1 MLILFLED
9 LPLPNLS
16 IDNVA
21 DGQHQ
26 IHLANHLALI
36 SQVEEFLSHTQFT
49 SSQPYDLGQNR
60 VLRFV
65 KHCLIN
71 VEPIDS
77 EQTEIQVQEILQ
89 RYRKARSPIIFPK
102 QL

>member
-1 MLILFLED
+1 MLFLED
-9 LPLPNLS
+9 MPLPNLS

-36 SQVEEFLSHTQFT
+36 GQVEEFLSHTQFA
-49 SSQPYDLGQNR
+49 SSQPYDLRQTR

-65 KHCLIN
+65 KQCLIN

-77 EQTEIQVQEILQ
+77 EQTAIQVQEILQ
-89 RYRKARSPIIFPK
+89 QYWRKRRKPPRIFPD
-102 QL
+102 